1 MGDVRPQ
8 WLHVGESAAR
18 RRIAY
23 LRQKPRRRDGPGV
36 LWLCGFNSV
45 MTGTKASALAEWA
58 TPAGCG
64 CLRFDYSG
72 HGQSEGRL
80 VDGTIGRW
88 LEEARG
94 VFCRLSRGP
103 QVLVGSSMGGYI
115 ALLLLKELI
124 ADSPQQAGRIAGLVL
139 IAPAWNMGE
148 LLWNGL
154 SPSARRQ
161 IADEGVYLRP
171 SRYGDGPYPITR
183 ALIEEGRRH
192 LIGKEPFDPGRPV
205 HILHGRNDEDV
216 PYQHTLDLLR
226 HLSADVRITAIADGD
241 HRLSRPEDLARLLA
255 IVGGLI
261 DGGGRS
267 APADMD

>member
-1 MGDVRPQ
+1 M
-8 WLHVGESAAR
+8 
-18 RRIAY
+18 
-23 LRQKPRRRDGPGV
+23 
-36 LWLCGFNSV
+36 
-45 MTGTKASALAEWA
+45 
-58 TPAGCG
+58 
-64 CLRFDYSG
+64 
-72 HGQSEGRL
+72 
-80 VDGTIGRW
+80 
-88 LEEARG
+88 
-94 VFCRLSRGP
+94 FCRLSRGR